1 MYIAID
7 LKSFYASVECVARG
21 LDPLDAN
28 LVVADLSRTEK
39 TICLAVSPSLKS
51 FGIAGRARLFEVIQR
66 VGEVNSLRKSRLR
79 GKGFTGKSCSFR
91 ELQRRPDMEL
101 DYIAAPPRM
110 AEYIRVSTQ
119 IYEIYL
125 RYIAPEDIHVYSV
138 DEVFIDVSRY
148 LKTYRMTAQELARA
162 MIRDVLAETGITATA
177 GVGTNLYL
185 CKIAMDIVAK
195 RMAPDENGVR
205 IAELDEQ
212 SYREKL
218 WAHRPITDFWRIGGG
233 YSRSLARYGMYTMGD
248 VARMSLVN
256 EDLLYK
262 LFGVNAELL
271 IDHAWGYE
279 PCTMQDIKAYRPRSK
294 SLSLG
299 QVLSTPYDF
308 EKARLIIQEMSD
320 SLVLDLVRKGLL
332 TDQMVLTV
340 GYDISNLSDKS
351 RRESYKGEV
360 KADYYGRLVPKQAHG
375 SENIGCFCSSTKKIT
390 EAVLRLFDRVVDPDL
405 LVRRMYIVAN
415 HTVPESELD
424 ASQKSEQLSLFSA
437 QPEQDKTKKR
447 ERDIQLTILRLRKR
461 YGKNAVL
468 KGMNFKEGAT
478 AIERNRQIGG
488 HRA

>member
-79 GKGFTGKSCSFR
+79 GKDFTGKSCSFK
-91 ELQRRPDMEL
+91 ELQRRHDMEL

-138 DEVFIDVSRY
+138 DEVFIDASRY

-351 RRESYKGEV
+351 RRESYRGEV

-390 EAVLRLFDRVVDPDL
+390 EAVLHLFDRVVDPDL

>member
-1 MYIAID
+1 M
-7 LKSFYASVECVARG
+7 
-21 LDPLDAN
+21 
-28 LVVADLSRTEK
+28 
-39 TICLAVSPSLKS
+39 
-51 FGIAGRARLFEVIQR
+51 
-66 VGEVNSLRKSRLR
+66 
-79 GKGFTGKSCSFR
+79 
-91 ELQRRPDMEL
+91 
-101 DYIAAPPRM
+101 
-110 AEYIRVSTQ
+110 
-119 IYEIYL
+119 
-125 RYIAPEDIHVYSV
+125 
-138 DEVFIDVSRY
+138 
-148 LKTYRMTAQELARA
+148 
-162 MIRDVLAETGITATA
+162 
-177 GVGTNLYL
+177 
-185 CKIAMDIVAK
+185 
-195 RMAPDENGVR
+195 
-205 IAELDEQ
+205 
-212 SYREKL
+212 
-218 WAHRPITDFWRIGGG
+218 
-233 YSRSLARYGMYTMGD
+233 
-248 VARMSLVN
+248 
-256 EDLLYK
+256 
-262 LFGVNAELL
+262 
-271 IDHAWGYE
+271 
-279 PCTMQDIKAYRPRSK
+279 
-294 SLSLG
+294 
-299 QVLSTPYDF
+299 LSTPYDF

-351 RRESYKGEV
+351 RRERYRGEV

-424 ASQKSEQLSLFSA
+424 VSQKSEQLSLFSA